1 MTKNKLEWQD
11 FIKSKKTEELEAKQH
26 DAEQYLRKF
35 NRKIHRA
42 PESEEELDGLIVL
55 NLG

>member
-42 PESEEELDGLIVL
+42 PESEEELDG
-55 NLG
+55 